1 MLARTN
7 ASQHPAWNP
16 DEQQLPVV
24 RHSIIGNV
32 LTHQYIARTVDLS
45 LIDHV
50 CTYDMLITKVKI
62 TQGSGSRGM
71 VNLKTTASY
80 CFKY

>member
-1 MLARTN
+1 MLSYMPYIRCPPHILQTFTTMLARTN

-32 LTHQYIARTVDLS
+32 LTHQ
-45 LIDHV
+45 
-50 CTYDMLITKVKI
+50 
-62 TQGSGSRGM
+62 
-71 VNLKTTASY
+71 
-80 CFKY
+80 